1 MSIILHITQYQLVFS
16 DYSSEY
22 SLSHICDS
30 LCAQKA
36 MNNNYSRNG
45 AFAPR
50 KVAYSVDQIA
60 EATSLSKAFL
70 RKEIR
75 LGRLK
80 VRRFGRRVVILDT
93 DLADYLERR
102 GDGYNSQP
110 SARR

>member
-1 MSIILHITQYQLVFS
+1 
-16 DYSSEY
+16 
-22 SLSHICDS
+22 
-30 LCAQKA
+30 
-36 MNNNYSRNG
+36 MNNNHSKNG
-45 AFAPR
+45 GFNLR

-75 LGRLK
+75 LGWLK